1 MDREVLVLT
10 NGDLFDVREI
20 VFSGWQTRRETRP
33 FGAHNEASMECTVE
47 TAGISFSTHPGALA
61 VNQSGQLSKDDL
73 FYELTVLA
81 IEERGDHLL
90 VSGSVLRRYD
100 VTLSD

>member
-10 NGDLFDVREI
+10 NGDLFNLREI
-20 VFSGWQTRRETRP
+20 TFTGWQTRRETRP
-33 FGAHNEASMECTVE
+33 LGAHDEGSMECTVE
-47 TAGISFSTHPGALA
+47 TADISFTTHPGPLA
-61 VNQSGQLSKDDL
+61 VNQSGQISKDDL

-81 IEERGDHLL
+81 IEDRSDHLR

-100 VTLSD
+100 VSLPD

>member
-33 FGAHNEASMECTVE
+33 LGAHNERSTECSVE
-47 TAGISFSTHPGALA
+47 TAEISFTSHPGALA
-61 VNQSGQLSKDDL
+61 VNQSGQPSKDDL

-81 IEERGDHLL
+81 VDDRGDHLR

-100 VTLSD
+100 VSLPD